1 MRSLAVTLAVA
12 GSILFLSC
20 LPAQTPADTTSR
32 ISAVPGSGLSV
43 TKARALALIP
53 GAGHFYADESG
64 RGLGVIGGMTGL
76 VVAMSFLALGD
87 CLADAFDGSSNRCEK
102 ASTAEDVATV
112 AFLGVW
118 AWSIYDAGHAARR
131 TNARRTSAR
140 RSAASFRVGLGHT
153 YATANGRQRRGVRLG
168 LSLPFR

>member
-12 GSILFLSC
+12 GSFLMTGA
-20 LPAQTPADTTSR
+20 LPAQTPADTTPR
-32 ISAVPGSGLSV
+32 ISAAPGPVLSV

-76 VVAMSFLALGD
+76 VLGLSLLTLGD

-102 ASTAEDVATV
+102 SSPAEDVATV
-112 AFLGVW
+112 AFFSVW
-118 AWSIYDAGHAARR
+118 AWSIYDAGRAARR
-131 TNARRTSAR
+131 TNAHRANAR
-140 RSAASFRVGLGHT
+140 RSGASLQVGLRH
-153 YATANGRQRRGVRLG
+153 YANASGRQIRGVRMG